1 MFFILWFVFALKNVA
16 WKQTVTGEKFRIT
29 RGRPLKF
36 ALKLLIVYW
45 IIVFRFRFEFR
56 FCLGVLLVWGLWS
69 STSFSFSPCFWVR
82 FCCRGWSFPL
92 GLTWDFFLESTLF
105 LWIRENTTFL
115 VGSLVTVSN
124 FVLCCLFVSLY
135 GLNDLICALSCE
147 GVQNALCFF
156 LSYFSIWLIIL
167 GLNSFGSDIISL
179 RNFGQSSKPISRNIW
194 TCVFFKNCTCVWF
207 IKYIVWELFV
217 VPTISWLFRIFLL

>member
-1 MFFILWFVFALKNVA
+1 MLLIQQLLFKFVFKGIWLWYFIIYYYGRVAWRSISMSIIIDGVMFFILWFVFALKNVA

-124 FVLCCLFVSLY
+124 FVLCCLFFHCMVWMIWFVLY
-135 GLNDLICALSCE
+135 LAKEYKML
-147 GVQNALCFF
+147 
-156 LSYFSIWLIIL
+156 
-167 GLNSFGSDIISL
+167 
-179 RNFGQSSKPISRNIW
+179 
-194 TCVFFKNCTCVWF
+194 CVFSSPTS
-207 IKYIVWELFV
+207 LFD
-217 VPTISWLFRIFLL
+217 SLF